1 MTSSPSDD
9 GEQPPADGAQ
19 PDQPQSDQ
27 SHPDQ
32 SHPDQSQADRE
43 RSDGAPAASV
53 LDSQELTP
61 ADLVVRL
68 RTPGD
73 LTAAEV
79 AALTRLHDG
88 HDGPDSGEPGDYP
101 WDDYPPGT
109 GSPATTYLAD
119 LEPAPPPDEWLAVP
133 DEPMPPVP
141 EVLEAGFTRRYP
153 SPGATGFASGGP
165 LDVMLPGSDLA
176 WHAAAAR
183 RADVGILSDNEL
195 CGLMHAA
202 RKLSSWADELELRA
216 AAELDARRAA
226 PDGTPGE
233 HVAAEVGAE
242 LTLTG
247 RSADTLL
254 GLSRDLAR
262 LGQTRALLAAGII
275 DRDRAKTIA
284 SWLSV
289 LDDAGAAA
297 VENMIAPEAWRMTT
311 GQLASAC
318 EHAIKA
324 YDPAAAIRR
333 RKKAQKDARVECWAE
348 PAGTAAI
355 AGRDL
360 PPARVISADQT
371 LDADARWLR
380 RHGAAGSHDQL
391 RAAALLAR
399 LTGQPLTTL
408 LPPTPGGAP
417 TSPADPATTGP
428 VTTPGW
434 PAGPAGVGSVNL
446 TMPASAWLG
455 LSDNPG
461 QAGRYGAL
469 DAPTCRE
476 LAAAL
481 AAQPAARW
489 CVTLVDPRGRAVAHG
504 CARAGPGPPGQ
515 PGATDPAAWL
525 AKVTITPL
533 ETGDCAHPRE
543 SAGYHPAPRLRHLI
557 KIRDRRC
564 GYPGCR
570 RPAVRCDDDHTV
582 AYHLGGKT
590 CECNLYP
597 LCRYHHRCKQA
608 PGWHLTQPHPGQLT
622 WTLPNGRT
630 YTPVVEPYP
639 L

>member
-1 MTSSPSDD
+1 M
-9 GEQPPADGAQ
+9 
-19 PDQPQSDQ
+19 
-27 SHPDQ
+27 
-32 SHPDQSQADRE
+32 
-43 RSDGAPAASV
+43 AASF
-53 LDSQELTP
+53 DQEQVPGEELG
-61 ADLVVRL
+61 ASDLLRKL
-68 RTPGD
+68 RTDGD
-73 LTAAEV
+73 LTAADV
-79 AALTRLHDG
+79 AALARLY
-88 HDGPDSGEPGDYP
+88 DGPDGPGDDEPGDDGQ
-101 WDDYPPGT
+101 WDDPAESYPPGVLT
-109 GSPATTYLAD
+109 PGTYPADGLRSGAHLAD
-119 LEPAPPPDEWLAVP
+119 LDPEPPPEEWLYVA
-133 DEPMPPVP
+133 DEPVPPVA
-141 EVLEAGFTRRYP
+141 EALEAGFTRRYP
-153 SPGATGFASGGP
+153 TPGAIGFSAGGP
-165 LDVMLPGSDLA
+165 LDVMLPGGDLA
-176 WHAAAAR
+176 WYAAAAR
-183 RADVGILSDNEL
+183 RAGLGTLSDNEL
-195 CGLMHAA
+195 LGLMHGA
-202 RKLSSWADELELRA
+202 RKLSSWAAELELCA
-216 AAELDARRAA
+216 VAELDTRRAA

-247 RSADTLL
+247 RSADILL
-254 GLSRDLAR
+254 SLSRDLTR
-262 LGQTRALLAAGII
+262 LPQTRGLLAAGII

-284 SWLSV
+284 GWLAV

-311 GQLASAC
+311 GELAGAC
-318 EHAIKA
+318 ERAIKA

-333 RKKAQKDARVECWAE
+333 RKKAEKEARVECWAE
-348 PAGTAAI
+348 AAGTASI

-360 PPARVISADQT
+360 PPADVISADQT
-371 LDADARWLR
+371 LDSDARWLR
-380 RHGAAGSHDQL
+380 RHGHPGSHDQL

-455 LSDNPG
+455 LTDNPG
-461 QAGRYGAL
+461 QAGRYGTL
-469 DAPTCRE
+469 DAPTCRD

-481 AAQPAARW
+481 AAQPATRW
-489 CVTLVDPRGRAVAHG
+489 CVTLVDPRGRATGHG
-504 CARAGPGPPGQ
+504 CARAGPGPPG
-515 PGATDPAAWL
+515 GTSDPARWL
-525 AKVTITPL
+525 ATVKITVL

-582 AYHLGGKT
+582 PYHLGGRT

-597 LCRYHHRCKQA
+597 LCRQHHRCKQA
-608 PGWHLTQPHPGQLT
+608 PGWHLTQTRPGQLT

-630 YTPVVEPYP
+630 YTPLPEPYP
-639 L
+639 V